1 MCLFWIKFTAVGK
14 RVGSIVS
21 YRCRGWCKALYSTF
35 IIKIVILKD
44 SVTLMKLTSWFGV
57 LVTFV
62 IRSYGRYSVECV
74 KMTSTEKLTNQNR
87 ESYINELE
95 NKLDEQDAKIR
106 HLNNEVEKYKQ
117 IVQPLTN
124 LVFELQTASINEDSN
139 SDKVNKRTKKIAISA
154 EPTTEK
160 TKLALE
166 LKKYP
171 KSERYLS

>member
-1 MCLFWIKFTAVGK
+1 
-14 RVGSIVS
+14 
-21 YRCRGWCKALYSTF
+21 
-35 IIKIVILKD
+35 
-44 SVTLMKLTSWFGV
+44 
-57 LVTFV
+57 
-62 IRSYGRYSVECV
+62 
-74 KMTSTEKLTNQNR
+74 MTSTEKLNNQNR
-87 ESYINELE
+87 ESYITELE

-124 LVFELQTASINEDSN
+124 LVFELQTASINEDFN
-139 SDKVNKRTKKIAISA
+139 KDNVNKRIKKVAISA
-154 EPTTEK
+154 EPTVEK